1 MMTAKSQQRLGNALL
16 LVFLVGVVGLWLRAP
31 VKALFEE
38 HLLAN
43 VGFGEAGFSD
53 SFGALPELVKDN
65 GGAQPVPI
73 EASAPQRIA
82 QYRDKAWLMAQSA
95 TAYTLQIGVFSDE
108 RRIGDLLSGRGDKD
122 EFHYVMLPPQT
133 DVADGTST
141 GPRFVLTYGQ
151 FASRQQAEE
160 VAAALQGLPALLP
173 RAWANLQNEAEAA
186 FAAQAAADAAVP
198 PVLDD
203 GSLTTLDANGAALSP
218 ADAAPSSGVI
228 PVMPK
233 ASPTPGSIPVDTL

>member
-1 MMTAKSQQRLGNALL
+1 MMTAKSQQRLGNAML
-16 LVFLVGVVGLWLRAP
+16 LVFVAGVVGLWLQAP

-82 QYRDKAWLMAQSA
+82 QYRDKGWLMSQEA
-95 TAYTLQIGVFSDE
+95 TAFTLQIGVFSDE
-108 RRIGDLLSGRGDKD
+108 RRIGDLLSGRNDKD
-122 EFHYVMLPPQT
+122 QFHYVVLPAAT
-133 DVADGTST
+133 DVADGSST

-160 VAAALQGLPALLP
+160 VAAALQGLPASLP
-173 RAWANLQNEAEAA
+173 RAWANLQNEADAA
-186 FAAQAAADAAVP
+186 FAAQAAADAAA
-198 PVLDD
+198 PVLDS
-203 GSLTTLDANGAALSP
+203 GALTSPGGDAE
-218 ADAAPSSGVI
+218 AAPVPPATVI
-228 PVMPK
+228 PVTPK
-233 ASPTPGSIPVDTL
+233 AGTVPGPIPVDTL

>member
-1 MMTAKSQQRLGNALL
+1 MMTAKSQQRLGNAMLL
-16 LVFLVGVVGLWLRAP
+16 IFVVGVVGLWLRAP
-31 VKALFEE
+31 VKALFQE

-43 VGFGEAGFSD
+43 VGFGEAGFTD

-82 QYRDKAWLMAQSA
+82 QYRDKNWLMTQEA
-95 TAYTLQIGVFSDE
+95 TSYTLQIGVFSDE

-122 EFHYVMLPPQT
+122 EFHYVVLPPQT
-133 DVADGTST
+133 DAADGTST
-141 GPRFVLTYGQ
+141 GPRFLLTYGQ

-160 VAAALQGLPALLP
+160 VAAALQGLPSSLP

-186 FAAQAAADAAVP
+186 FAAQAAADAAAP
-198 PVLDD
+198 PILD
-203 GSLTTLDANGAALSP
+203 GGPLTTPAAEGAALP
-218 ADAAPSSGVI
+218 TPDAAPPASVI
-228 PVMPK
+228 PAAPK
-233 ASPTPGSIPVDTL
+233 ASPPPGTIPVDTL